1 MELNDRTIS
10 EIANQ
15 LGLSGG
21 KNVQKDTLAYLSSK
35 SDVELEREILKIREK
50 LARNNIS
57 YEKQIELLKNIAPMM
72 DPKQR
77 ARLNKVMEIMRK

>member
-77 ARLNKVMEIMRK
+77 ARLNKVMEIMKK

>member
-10 EIANQ
+10 EIAKQ